1 MKNETEE
8 MTMEEYYGQYSHAGY
23 EVLEGDIIRRLEE
36 IKKLSDED
44 KAFELSCL
52 SQEIFIANGEQYPI
66 EIIDELINKNSE
78 IVWR

>member
-1 MKNETEE
+1 MEE
-8 MTMEEYYGQYSHAGY
+8 QTMEDYSQYSHAGY
-23 EVLEGDIIRRLEE
+23 DVLEGDIIRRLEE

-78 IVWR
+78 IVWG